1 MDFCKYKDFLGVPG
15 KGIHS
20 YRLFGFAL
28 ADIVMTIIGAYIL
41 SLLFGWTYWKTLL
54 GLFLLGIAL
63 HRLFCVKTT
72 LDKILFPTAD

>member
-1 MDFCKYKDFLGVPG
+1 MNFCKYKDILGVPG

-41 SLLFGWTYWKTLL
+41 SLLFSLTYWKTLL

-63 HRLFCVKTT
+63 HRIFCVKTT
-72 LDKILFPTAD
+72 LDKMLFPPTD